1 MKKQNGCLNVIVVFL
16 IILFFPVLLY
26 ISPILLFVWLALKL
40 YTHLYFKS
48 DKFLAIKQRLA
59 NHAKECNELNEHI
72 EELKSSALVVN
83 RTDYGEANYHD
94 DSSWKVNRT
103 GMQKSYKPTV
113 YQCSRTVCDNA
124 SREPFKYIC
133 KYFGIKA
140 DEETLEK
147 FETMLNDF
155 SAVEDGK
162 KMLMQQ
168 LQEILDSVDSE
179 IPNYIKKHCKEKL
192 VANLGFEKVDL
203 GTLYFPRYVFQ
214 YTSPSGNTGTH
225 YDVVMDIDNL
235 NRFVVYL
242 AEKIKFNKSAAGQRA
257 LMTSRLRESIKQR
270 DSYTCRCCGASL
282 SSEPHLLLE
291 IDHIIPVSKGG
302 KTTEENLQ
310 TLCWKCN
317 RSKGNKTPA

>member
-1 MKKQNGCLNVIVVFL
+1 MKKQNGCLIVIAAFL
-16 IILFFPVLLY
+16 VILFFPVLLY
-26 ISPILLFVWLALKL
+26 ISPLLLLVWLALKL
-40 YTHLYFKS
+40 YAHLYFKS
-48 DKFLAIKQRLA
+48 EKFLSVKQRLA

-140 DEETLEK
+140 DEQTLEK

-179 IPNYIKKHCKEKL
+179 IPNYIKKHCHDRL
-192 VANLGFEKVDL
+192 VESLGFEKVDL

-214 YTSPSGNTGTH
+214 YISAGGNTGTH

-235 NRFVVYL
+235 NRFVLYL
-242 AEKIKFNKSAAGQRA
+242 SEKIKFNKSAACQRA
-257 LMTSRLRESIKQR
+257 LMTSTLRERIKQR
-270 DSYTCRCCGASL
+270 DHYTCRYCGASITN
-282 SSEPHLLLE
+282 EPHLLLE

-302 KTTEENLQ
+302 MTTEDNLQ

-317 RSKGNKTPA
+317 RSKGNKVAV